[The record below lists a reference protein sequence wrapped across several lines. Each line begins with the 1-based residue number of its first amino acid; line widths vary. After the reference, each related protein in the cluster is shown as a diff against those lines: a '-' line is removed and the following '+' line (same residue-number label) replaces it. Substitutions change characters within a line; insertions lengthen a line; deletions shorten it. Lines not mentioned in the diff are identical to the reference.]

1 MKNFEKRST
10 TTTTRFEAGVMIT
23 VALLVLL
30 LLAVLILPGC
40 VAQEYEYCPPR
51 LVIITDQDAGLY
63 GEPAE
68 TRAQSRAR
76 YVDEWFDCIDS
87 IHVYIFDENE
97 RFVTIWSGGEY
108 TPGQEYEVPYDK
120 LGLPEG
126 VYSFVAWTNRWGD
139 HTCNVNELLAQGGD
153 FYLDDLHMYLDTHGG
168 EIDHDLNHRHWGILE
183 RANMSNQSVI
193 SPSEYRIVI
202 DPAIHRVNFMLE
214 GVEVD
219 RPGQTRVDAEDYSV
233 TVSDN
238 NPVHNFRNKYVTG
251 QPTYY
256 HTRTMMDVTGAPG
269 GPGAWFDD
277 EGIPPA
283 GADYKDGVALLTAS
297 MNLVPVENRLLDAQ
311 QRLGRGGIRLRRH
324 SGTDKPRV
332 QLQRPEGGLRGDAR
346 VRYPRVVRR
355 AVLCE
360 HQHQRLDLQIESR
373 RFRAKVDI
381 T

>member
-1 MKNFEKRST
+1 MKNYEKRST

-97 RFVTIWSGGEY
+97 RFVTIWSGGGY

-153 FYLDDLHMYLDTHGG
+153 FYLDDLNMYLDTHGG

-193 SPSEYRIVI
+193 SPSEYRIVV

-297 MNLVPVENRLLDAQ
+297 MNLVHIHDLSKTGFSMHNNDSGEEVFAYDDIVGLINLVYSSNDQKVDFEETLEFDILVSFVAPFYVNITINGWTYRLNLVD
-311 QRLGRGGIRLRRH
+311 LGR
-324 SGTDKPRV
+324 K
-332 QLQRPEGGLRGDAR
+332 
-346 VRYPRVVRR
+346 
-355 AVLCE
+355 
-360 HQHQRLDLQIESR
+360 
-373 RFRAKVDI
+373 
-381 T
+381 